1 MNIAKIQVYLLL
13 FLTSNE
19 HLLRRKNPAAS
30 SEIYIFKFEENKVIK
45 SINEIFIRPSF

>member
-19 HLLRRKNPAAS
+19 HLFRGKNPAAS
-30 SEIYIFKFEENKVIK
+30 SKIWIFKFEDHKMIEKI
-45 SINEIFIRPSF
+45 IEIFIRPSF